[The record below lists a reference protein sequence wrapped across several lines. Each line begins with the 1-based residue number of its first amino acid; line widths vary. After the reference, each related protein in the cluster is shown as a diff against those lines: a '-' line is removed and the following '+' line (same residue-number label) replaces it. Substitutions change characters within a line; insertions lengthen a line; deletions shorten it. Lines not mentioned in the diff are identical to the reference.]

1 MEGKSYYEILEVPKN
16 ASETEI
22 KKAYRA
28 LSLKYHPDRNKT
40 PEANTISS
48 KINEAYET
56 LSDPQKRK
64 QYDLGG
70 NGFPFPMGPGGAG
83 GPGGPSP
90 DDLADIGN
98 IFSMMFGG
106 AFPGMPGGG
115 PGIRVFHGPGIHR
128 MQSHTPGN
136 PIGMDHPFGNIFANM
151 QKPPPIIKSIRIT
164 IEQAYCGCS
173 LPIEVERWVLQN
185 DVKHSE
191 TETIYIPIHRGIDE
205 NEFIILRE
213 KGNIVNDTLKGDIKI
228 TIQIENTSVFK
239 RQGLDLIYTKTLTL
253 KEALCGFTIELMHLS
268 GKKLTLSN
276 TTNRTVISPNS
287 KKVIGEFGMV
297 RENMVGNLII
307 DFVIQFPE
315 KITDEQAKLIAEI
328 L

>member
-1 MEGKSYYEILEVPKN
+1 MEGKSYYEILEVPKT

-28 LSLKYHPDRNKT
+28 LSLKYHPDRNKS
-40 PEANTISS
+40 PDAQSIFQ

-56 LSDPQKRK
+56 LGDANKRK
-64 QYDLGG
+64 QYDMGG
-70 NGFPFPMGPGGAG
+70 NGFPFPMGPGAG
-83 GPGGPSP
+83 GP
-90 DDLADIGN
+90 DDLGDIGN
-98 IFSMMFGG
+98 IFNMMFGG
-106 AFPGMPGGG
+106 AFPGGMAGG
-115 PGIRVFHGPGIHR
+115 PGIHVFHGPGIHR
-128 MQSHTPGN
+128 MNSNTPGN
-136 PIGMDHPFGNIFANM
+136 PMDHPFANIFANM

-164 IEQAYCGCS
+164 IDQAYSGCS

-185 DVKHSE
+185 DVKHTE
-191 TETIYIPIHRGIDE
+191 TETIYVPIHRGIDD

-228 TIQIENTSVFK
+228 TIQIENSSVFK
-239 RQGLDLIYTKTLTL
+239 RHGLDLIYTKTLTL
-253 KEALCGFTIELMHLS
+253 KEALCGFTIELTHLS

-276 TTNRTVISPNS
+276 TTNRSVISPNS

-315 KITDEQAKLIAEI
+315 KITDEQATLLANI

>member
-1 MEGKSYYEILEVPKN
+1 MDGKSYYDILEVPKT

-22 KKAYRA
+22 KKAYRT

-40 PEANTISS
+40 PEANAISS

-56 LSDPQKRK
+56 LSDPGKRK

-70 NGFPFPMGPGGAG
+70 GNGFPFPNMPS
-83 GPGGPSP
+83 GPGGPGP
-90 DDLADIGN
+90 DDLADINN
-98 IFSMMFGG
+98 IFNMMFGG
-106 AFPGMPGGG
+106 AFNQGG
-115 PGIRVFHGPGIHR
+115 PGIRIFHHGPGIHR
-128 MQSHTPGN
+128 MQSHPS
-136 PIGMDHPFGNIFANM
+136 GMDHPFGNVFVNM
-151 QKPPPIIKSIRIT
+151 QKPPPIIKSVRIT
-164 IEQAYCGCS
+164 IEQAYLGGS
-173 LPIEVERWVLQN
+173 LPVEIERWVLQN
-185 DVKHSE
+185 DVKHTE
-191 TETIYIPIHRGIDE
+191 VETIYIPIHRGIDE
-205 NEFIILRE
+205 NEFIVLCE
-213 KGNIVNDTLKGDIKI
+213 KGNVVSDELKGDVKI

-239 RQGLDLIYTKTLTL
+239 RQGLDLTYTKTLSL

-276 TTNRTVISPNS
+276 TTNATVISPTS
-287 KKVIGEFGMV
+287 KKIIGEFGMV

-315 KITDEQAKLIAEI
+315 KITEEQAKVLSDI

>member
-1 MEGKSYYEILEVPKN
+1 MEGKSYYEILEVPKT

-28 LSLKYHPDRNKT
+28 LSLKYHPDRNKS
-40 PEANTISS
+40 PDAQSIFQ

-56 LSDPQKRK
+56 LGDSNKRK
-64 QYDLGG
+64 QYDMGG
-70 NGFPFPMGPGGAG
+70 NGFPFPM
-83 GPGGPSP
+83 PGGP
-90 DDLADIGN
+90 DDLGDIGN
-98 IFSMMFGG
+98 IFNMMFGG
-106 AFPGMPGGG
+106 AFPGGMPGGG
-115 PGIRVFHGPGIHR
+115 HGIHVFHGPGIHR
-128 MQSHTPGN
+128 MNSHPPGMQGH
-136 PIGMDHPFGNIFANM
+136 PPGMEHHPFANIFANM

-164 IEQAYCGCS
+164 IEQAYLGCS

-185 DVKHSE
+185 DVKHTE
-191 TETIYIPIHRGIDE
+191 METIYIPIHRGIDE

-228 TIQIENTSVFK
+228 TIQIENSSVFK
-239 RQGLDLIYTKTLTL
+239 RQGLDLIYTKPLSL
-253 KEALCGFTIELMHLS
+253 KEALCGFTIELTHLS

-276 TTNRTVISPNS
+276 TTNRSVISPNS

-315 KITDEQAKLIAEI
+315 KITDEQATSLANI

>member
-1 MEGKSYYEILEVPKN
+1 MDGKSYYDILEVPKT
-16 ASETEI
+16 ASEMEI
-22 KKAYRA
+22 KKAYRT

-40 PEANTISS
+40 PEANEVSS

-56 LSDPQKRK
+56 LSDPVKRK

-70 NGFPFPMGPGGAG
+70 NGFPFSMGPGGAG
-83 GPGGPSP
+83 CPSP
-90 DDLADIGN
+90 DDLADINN
-98 IFSMMFGG
+98 IFNMMFGG
-106 AFPGMPGGG
+106 GAFYPGG
-115 PGIRVFHGPGIHR
+115 PGGPGGPNIRIFHGPGIHR
-128 MQSHTPGN
+128 MQSQ
-136 PIGMDHPFGNIFANM
+136 GMDHPFGNIFANM
-151 QKPPPIIKSIRIT
+151 QKPPPIIKSVRIT
-164 IEQAYCGCS
+164 MEQAYLGCS
-173 LPIEVERWVLQN
+173 LPIEIERWVLQN
-185 DVKHSE
+185 DVKHTE
-191 TETIYIPIHRGIDE
+191 IETIYIPIHRGIDE

-213 KGNIVNDTLKGDIKI
+213 KGNIASDVLKGDIKI
-228 TIQIENTSVFK
+228 TIQIENTTVF
-239 RQGLDLIYTKTLTL
+239 RRNGLDLIYTKTLSL

-276 TTNRTVISPNS
+276 TTNRTVISPTS

-315 KITDEQAKLIAEI
+315 KITDEQVKLLADI

>member
-1 MEGKSYYEILEVPKN
+1 MDEKSYYDILEVPKT

-22 KKAYRA
+22 KKAYRT

-40 PEANTISS
+40 PEANAISS

-56 LSDPQKRK
+56 LSDPAKRK

-70 NGFPFPMGPGGAG
+70 GNGFPFFGPGPGAG
-83 GPGGPSP
+83 GPGP
-90 DDLADIGN
+90 DDLADINN
-98 IFSMMFGG
+98 IFNMMFGG
-106 AFPGMPGGG
+106 AFHQGVPGGG
-115 PGIRVFHGPGIHR
+115 PNIRIFHGPGIHR
-128 MQSHTPGN
+128 MHSHP
-136 PIGMDHPFGNIFANM
+136 GMDHQFGNIFANM
-151 QKPPPIIKSIRIT
+151 QKPPPIIKNVRIT
-164 IEQAYCGCS
+164 IEQAYLGCS
-173 LPIEVERWVLQN
+173 IPIEIERWVLQN
-185 DVKHSE
+185 DVKHNE
-191 TETIYIPIHRGIDE
+191 IETIYIPIHRGIDE

-213 KGNIVNDTLKGDIKI
+213 KGNIASDVLKGDIKI
-228 TIQIENTSVFK
+228 MIQIENTSVFK
-239 RQGLDLIYTKTLTL
+239 RNGLDLIYTKNLSL

-287 KKVIGEFGMV
+287 KKVIGEFGMI
-297 RENMVGNLII
+297 RENTVGNLII

-315 KITDEQAKLIAEI
+315 KITDEQVKVLDGI

>member
-1 MEGKSYYEILEVPKN
+1 MEGKSYYEILEVPKT

-40 PEANTISS
+40 PEANAISS

-64 QYDLGG
+64 QYDMGG
-70 NGFPFPMGPGGAG
+70 NGFPFPMGPGGPGAG
-83 GPGGPSP
+83 GP
-90 DDLADIGN
+90 DDLGDIGN
-98 IFSMMFGG
+98 IFNMMFGG
-106 AFPGMPGGG
+106 AFPGGMPGGG
-115 PGIRVFHGPGIHR
+115 PGIHVFHGPGIHR
-128 MQSHTPGN
+128 MQSHP
-136 PIGMDHPFGNIFANM
+136 PGMDHPFGNIFANM

-164 IEQAYCGCS
+164 IDQAYSGCS

-185 DVKHSE
+185 DVKHTE

-213 KGNIVNDTLKGDIKI
+213 KGNIVNDTLRGDIKI
-228 TIQIENTSVFK
+228 TIQIDNQSVFK
-239 RQGLDLIYTKTLTL
+239 RHGLDLIYTKTLTL
-253 KEALCGFTIELMHLS
+253 KEALCGFNIELMHLS

-276 TTNRTVISPNS
+276 TTNRSVISPNS

-307 DFVIQFPE
+307 DFAIQFPE
-315 KITDEQAKLIAEI
+315 KVSDEQAKLLAEI

>member
-1 MEGKSYYEILEVPKN
+1 MDGKSYYDILEVPKT

-22 KKAYRA
+22 KKAYRT

-40 PEANTISS
+40 PEANAISS

-56 LSDPQKRK
+56 LSDPAKRK

-70 NGFPFPMGPGGAG
+70 GNGFPFF
-83 GPGGPSP
+83 GPGGPGPGP
-90 DDLADIGN
+90 DDLADINN
-98 IFSMMFGG
+98 IFNMMFGG
-106 AFPGMPGGG
+106 AFPPGGQGG
-115 PGIRVFHGPGIHR
+115 PNIRIFHGPGIHR
-128 MQSHTPGN
+128 MHSQ
-136 PIGMDHPFGNIFANM
+136 GMDHPFSNIFVNM

-164 IEQAYCGCS
+164 IEQAYLGCS
-173 LPIEVERWVLQN
+173 LPIEIERWVLQN
-185 DVKHSE
+185 DVKHTE
-191 TETIYIPIHRGIDE
+191 IETIYIPIHRGIDE

-213 KGNIVNDTLKGDIKI
+213 KGNIASDVLKGDIKI
-228 TIQIENTSVFK
+228 TIQIENTSVFR

-253 KEALCGFTIELMHLS
+253 KEALCGFTIELLHLS

-276 TTNRTVISPNS
+276 TTNRSVISPNS

-297 RENMVGNLII
+297 RENMIGNLII

-315 KITDEQAKLIAEI
+315 KITDEQVKVLEDI

>member
-22 KKAYRA
+22 KKAYRT
-28 LSLKYHPDRNKT
+28 LSLKYHPDRNKS
-40 PEANTISS
+40 PDAQSIFQ

-56 LSDPQKRK
+56 LSDTQKRK
-64 QYDLGG
+64 QYDMGG
-70 NGFPFPMGPGGAG
+70 NGFPFPMG
-83 GPGGPSP
+83 GPGGPGASGP
-90 DDLADIGN
+90 DDLGDLGN
-98 IFSMMFGG
+98 IFNMMFGG
-106 AFPGMPGGG
+106 AFPGGMQGG
-115 PGIRVFHGPGIHR
+115 PGIHIFHGPGIHR
-128 MQSHTPGN
+128 MQSHAPGN
-136 PIGMDHPFGNIFANM
+136 PMGMDHPFGNIFANM

-164 IEQAYCGCS
+164 IDQAYSGCS

-185 DVKHSE
+185 DVKHNE
-191 TETIYIPIHRGIDE
+191 IETIYVPIHRGIDE

-213 KGNIVNDTLKGDIKI
+213 KGNIVNDTLRGDIKI
-228 TIQIENTSVFK
+228 TIQIDNQSVFK

-315 KITDEQAKLIAEI
+315 KISDEQAKLIAEI

>member
-1 MEGKSYYEILEVPKN
+1 MEGKSYYDILEVPKT
-16 ASETEI
+16 ASESEI
-22 KKAYRA
+22 KKAYRT

-40 PEANTISS
+40 PDANAISS

-56 LSDPQKRK
+56 LSDPEKRR

-70 NGFPFPMGPGGAG
+70 NGFPFKMGPGAG
-83 GPGGPSP
+83 GP
-90 DDLADIGN
+90 DDLGDLGN
-98 IFSMMFGG
+98 IFNMMFSGG
-106 AFPGMPGGG
+106 FPGAAFHQSGMPGG
-115 PGIRVFHGPGIHR
+115 PNIHVFHGPGIHR
-128 MQSHTPGN
+128 MQTHSS
-136 PIGMDHPFGNIFANM
+136 GMDHPFGNIFANM
-151 QKPPPIIKSIRIT
+151 QKPPPIIKNIRIT
-164 IEQAYCGCS
+164 IDQAYLGCS
-173 LPIEVERWVLQN
+173 IPVEIERWVLQN
-185 DVKHSE
+185 DVKHTE

-205 NEFIILRE
+205 NEFIILHE
-213 KGNIVNDTLKGDIKI
+213 KGNIVNDNLKGDIKI
-228 TIQIENTSVFK
+228 AIQIENSSVFK

-253 KEALCGFTIELMHLS
+253 KEALCGFTIDLMHLS

-276 TTNRTVISPNS
+276 TSNRSVISPTS

-315 KITDEQAKLIAEI
+315 KINDEQAKLLEEI

>member
-1 MEGKSYYEILEVPKN
+1 MDGKSYYDILEIPKT

-22 KKAYRA
+22 KKAYRT

-40 PEANTISS
+40 PEANEISS

-56 LSDPQKRK
+56 LSDPTKRK

-70 NGFPFPMGPGGAG
+70 NGFPFPNMPS
-83 GPGGPSP
+83 GPGGPGP
-90 DDLADIGN
+90 DDLADINN
-98 IFSMMFGG
+98 IFNMMFGG
-106 AFPGMPGGG
+106 AFQTGG
-115 PGIRVFHGPGIHR
+115 PNIRIFPGHGIHR
-128 MQSHTPGN
+128 MQSHPL
-136 PIGMDHPFGNIFANM
+136 GMDHQFGNIFVNM
-151 QKPPPIIKSIRIT
+151 QKPQPIIKSIRIT
-164 IEQAYCGCS
+164 VEQAYLGCS
-173 LPIEVERWVLQN
+173 LPVEIERWVLQN
-185 DVKHSE
+185 DVKHTE
-191 TETIYIPIHRGIDE
+191 IETIYIPIHRGIDE

-213 KGNIVNDTLKGDIKI
+213 KGNIVSDVLKGDIKI
-228 TIQIENTSVFK
+228 TIQIENTSVFR
-239 RQGLDLIYTKTLTL
+239 RQGLDLIYTKTLSL

-287 KKVIGEFGMV
+287 KKVIGEFGMI

-307 DFVIQFPE
+307 DFIIQFPE
-315 KITDEQAKLIAEI
+315 KITDEQVKVLEDI

>member
-1 MEGKSYYEILEVPKN
+1 MDGKTFYEILEVPKT
-16 ASETEI
+16 ASDIEI
-22 KKAYRA
+22 KKAYRT

-64 QYDLGG
+64 QYDMQMAG
-70 NGFPFPMGPGGAG
+70 GFPFGMNTGSAGA
-83 GPGGPSP
+83 

-98 IFSMMFGG
+98 IFNMMFGG
-106 AFPGMPGGG
+106 GFPGAAFHGGGMPGGG
-115 PGIRVFHGPGIHR
+115 PGIHIFHGPGIHR
-128 MQSHTPGN
+128 MNSHN
-136 PIGMDHPFGNIFANM
+136 QGMEHPFGNIFVNM

-164 IEQAYCGCS
+164 IDQAYLGCS

-185 DVKHSE
+185 DVKHTE
-191 TETIYIPIHRGIDE
+191 IETIYVPIHRGIDE

-228 TIQIENTSVFK
+228 TIQIDNTSVFK
-239 RQGLDLIYTKTLTL
+239 RQGLDLIYTKTLSL
-253 KEALCGFTIELMHLS
+253 KESLCGFTIELTHLS

-276 TTNRTVISPNS
+276 TTNRTIIAPNS
-287 KKVIGEFGMV
+287 KKIIGELGMV
-297 RENMVGNLII
+297 RENNVGNLII
-307 DFVIQFPE
+307 DFIIQFPE
-315 KITDEQAKLIAEI
+315 KLTDEQVKLIAEI